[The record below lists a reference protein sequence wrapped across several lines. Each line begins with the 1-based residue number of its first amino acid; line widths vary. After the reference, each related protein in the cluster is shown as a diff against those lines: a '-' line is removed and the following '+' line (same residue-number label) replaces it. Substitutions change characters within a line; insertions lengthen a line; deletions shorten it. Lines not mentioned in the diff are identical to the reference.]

1 MRYAVITPARN
12 EAANLARLSAAIF
25 AQTVLPEQWIVVDNG
40 STDGTAD
47 VAQTLANGRGW
58 IRILSVEGGS
68 SAERGAPVVRALEA
82 GIDALFRE
90 PVDIV
95 VNVDADISFD
105 PDYFER
111 LLRRF
116 ADDPQL
122 GIASG
127 SALELEQ
134 GAWVQRHVTG
144 TTVWGA
150 SRAFRWQ
157 CLQQVLPFEPR
168 MAWDGVDEFKANSL
182 GWHTATFVDLPFRH
196 HRPEGQRDGSAW
208 RARRNQGEAAHYLG
222 YRSWYLLA
230 RSLWQARRGPAA
242 LGMVWGYAGAA
253 LSRKPRLEDPAARAY
268 LRRQQS
274 IRRLPL
280 RAGEAIGRRRRTAS

>member
-1 MRYAVITPARN
+1 
-12 EAANLARLSAAIF
+12 
-25 AQTVLPEQWIVVDNG
+25 
-40 STDGTAD
+40 
-47 VAQTLANGRGW
+47 
-58 IRILSVEGGS
+58 
-68 SAERGAPVVRALEA
+68 
-82 GIDALFRE
+82 
-90 PVDIV
+90 
-95 VNVDADISFD
+95 
-105 PDYFER
+105 
-111 LLRRF
+111 
-116 ADDPQL
+116 
-122 GIASG
+122 
-127 SALELEQ
+127 
-134 GAWVQRHVTG
+134 
-144 TTVWGA
+144 VWGA

-182 GWHTATFVDLPFRH
+182 GWHTATFEDLPFRH

-230 RSLWQARRGPAA
+230 RSFWQARRGPAA

-280 RAGEAIGRRRRTAS
+280 RAGEAIGRRRAAS